1 MSLKP
6 STRKGPGVLGMAWQA
21 NELFIFLVVELVV
34 LEVVL
39 EVLVELLVG
48 LDVLVGVLVVV
59 GG

>member
-34 LEVVL
+34 VGDLEFRCFVVFMFKDD
-39 EVLVELLVG
+39 EM
-48 LDVLVGVLVVV
+48 
-59 GG
+59 